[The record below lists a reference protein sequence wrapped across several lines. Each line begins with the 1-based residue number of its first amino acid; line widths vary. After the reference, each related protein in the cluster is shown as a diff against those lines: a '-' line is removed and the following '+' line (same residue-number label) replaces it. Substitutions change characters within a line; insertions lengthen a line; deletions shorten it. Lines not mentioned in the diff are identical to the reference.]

1 MNYLSLIMDFFF
13 PQNITCLICQKPIDP
28 NNTYSLCKDCFEEM
42 TFIKEECPKCG
53 KPVINRINFEKDDD
67 EEDKFTDEDIKE
79 IEDNCIILTGNSESK
94 NAVNL
99 NIYDD
104 EEYILEKFEEY
115 KEGYGVNKNKDL
127 SSSKV
132 EYSRCKF
139 CENKNF
145 YFDRAISCIEYCDK
159 SKVLVLSLKYYG
171 NTYMSRY
178 IAQVMRDKLEF
189 EQFYFDRAISCIEYC
204 DKSKVLV
211 LSLKYY
217 GNTYMSR
224 YIAQVM
230 RDKLEFEQISADY
243 VIPVPLHKKRMRTRG
258 FNQAEKIASYLSD
271 YTKIPI
277 IDCIK
282 RNRNTKRLYA
292 LNKFQREKEL
302 KNAFEVKDGS
312 EKIKC
317 KRVLLIDDIFTT
329 GTTVNEISKKLK
341 TVNEISKKLKIYGV
355 DEIIVLTF
363 LTRNID

>member
-1 MNYLSLIMDFFF
+1 MDFFF

-94 NAVNL
+94 NAVHL
-99 NIYDD
+99 NIDDD

-115 KEGYGVNKNKDL
+115 KDGYGVNKNKDKDL

-189 EQFYFDRAISCIEYC
+189 EQLF
-204 DKSKVLV
+204 
-211 LSLKYY
+211 
-217 GNTYMSR
+217 
-224 YIAQVM
+224 
-230 RDKLEFEQISADY
+230 ADY
-243 VIPVPLHKKRMRTRG
+243 IIPVPLHKKRMRTRG

-271 YTKIPI
+271 YTEIPI

-341 TVNEISKKLKIYGV
+341 IYGV

>member
-1 MNYLSLIMDFFF
+1 MDFFF

-42 TFIKEECPKCG
+42 TFIKEECHKCG
-53 KPVINRINFEKDDD
+53 KPVINRINFDKSYD
-67 EEDKFTDEDIKE
+67 EEDNLADEEIKE
-79 IEDNCIILTGNSESK
+79 IEDNCIILTGNNESK
-94 NAVNL
+94 DAVNL
-99 NIYDD
+99 KIDDD
-104 EEYILEKFEEY
+104 EEYILEKFEGY
-115 KEGYGVNKNKDL
+115 REGYG
-127 SSSKV
+127 KV
-132 EYSRCKF
+132 EEKKIEYTRCKF

-189 EQFYFDRAISCIEYC
+189 EQ
-204 DKSKVLV
+204 L
-211 LSLKYY
+211 
-217 GNTYMSR
+217 
-224 YIAQVM
+224 
-230 RDKLEFEQISADY
+230 SADY
-243 VIPVPLHKKRMRTRG
+243 IIPVPLHKKRMRIRG
-258 FNQAEKIASYLSD
+258 FNQAEKIASYLSEC
-271 YTKIPI
+271 TNIPI
-277 IDCIK
+277 IDCVK

-302 KNAFEVKDGS
+302 KNAFEVKEDS
-312 EKIKC
+312 EEIIG
-317 KRVLLIDDIFTT
+317 KRIILVDDIFTT
-329 GTTVNEISKKLK
+329 GT

>member
-42 TFIKEECPKCG
+42 TFIKEECHKCG
-53 KPVINRINFEKDDD
+53 KPVINRINFDKSDD
-67 EEDKFTDEDIKE
+67 EEDNLADEDIKE
-79 IEDNCIILTGNSESK
+79 IEDNCIILTGNNESK
-94 NAVNL
+94 DAVNL
-99 NIYDD
+99 KIDDD

-115 KEGYGVNKNKDL
+115 REGYG
-127 SSSKV
+127 KV
-132 EYSRCKF
+132 EEKKIEYTRCKF

-189 EQFYFDRAISCIEYC
+189 EQ
-204 DKSKVLV
+204 L
-211 LSLKYY
+211 
-217 GNTYMSR
+217 
-224 YIAQVM
+224 
-230 RDKLEFEQISADY
+230 SADY
-243 VIPVPLHKKRMRTRG
+243 IIPVPLHKKRMRIRG
-258 FNQAEKIASYLSD
+258 FNQAEKIASYLSE
-271 YTKIPI
+271 YTNIPI
-277 IDCIK
+277 IDCVK

-302 KNAFEVKDGS
+302 KNAFEVKVDS
-312 EKIKC
+312 EEIIG
-317 KRVLLIDDIFTT
+317 KRIILVDDIFTT
-329 GTTVNEISKKLK
+329 GT

>member
-1 MNYLSLIMDFFF
+1 MDFFF

-42 TFIKEECPKCG
+42 TFIKEECHKCG
-53 KPVINRINFEKDDD
+53 KPVINRINFDKSDD
-67 EEDKFTDEDIKE
+67 EEDNLADEEIKE
-79 IEDNCIILTGNSESK
+79 IEDNCIILTGNNESK
-94 NAVNL
+94 DAVNL
-99 NIYDD
+99 KIDDD

-115 KEGYGVNKNKDL
+115 REGYG
-127 SSSKV
+127 KV
-132 EYSRCKF
+132 EEKKIEYTRCKF

-189 EQFYFDRAISCIEYC
+189 EQ
-204 DKSKVLV
+204 L
-211 LSLKYY
+211 
-217 GNTYMSR
+217 
-224 YIAQVM
+224 
-230 RDKLEFEQISADY
+230 SADY
-243 VIPVPLHKKRMRTRG
+243 IIPVPLHKKRMRIRG
-258 FNQAEKIASYLSD
+258 FNQAEKIASYLSE
-271 YTKIPI
+271 YTNIPI
-277 IDCIK
+277 IDCVK

-292 LNKFQREKEL
+292 LNKFQREREL
-302 KNAFEVKDGS
+302 KNAFEVKVDS
-312 EKIKC
+312 EEIIG
-317 KRVLLIDDIFTT
+317 KRIILVDDIFTT
-329 GTTVNEISKKLK
+329 GT

>member
-42 TFIKEECPKCG
+42 TFIKEECHKCG
-53 KPVINRINFEKDDD
+53 KPVINRINFDKSDD
-67 EEDKFTDEDIKE
+67 EEDNLADEEIKE
-79 IEDNCIILTGNSESK
+79 IEDNCIILTGNNESK
-94 NAVNL
+94 DAVNL
-99 NIYDD
+99 KIDDD
-104 EEYILEKFEEY
+104 EEYILEKFEGY
-115 KEGYGVNKNKDL
+115 REGYG
-127 SSSKV
+127 KV
-132 EYSRCKF
+132 EEKKIEYSRCKF

-189 EQFYFDRAISCIEYC
+189 EQ
-204 DKSKVLV
+204 L
-211 LSLKYY
+211 
-217 GNTYMSR
+217 
-224 YIAQVM
+224 
-230 RDKLEFEQISADY
+230 SADY
-243 VIPVPLHKKRMRTRG
+243 IIPVPLHKKRMRIRG
-258 FNQAEKIASYLSD
+258 FNQAEKIASYLSE
-271 YTKIPI
+271 YTNIPI
-277 IDCIK
+277 IDCVK

-302 KNAFEVKDGS
+302 KNAFEVKVDS
-312 EKIKC
+312 EEIIG
-317 KRVLLIDDIFTT
+317 KRIILVDDIFTT
-329 GTTVNEISKKLK
+329 GT

>member
-42 TFIKEECPKCG
+42 IFIKEECPKCG
-53 KPVINRINFEKDDD
+53 KPVINRINFEKCDD

-178 IAQVMRDKLEF
+178 IAQVMKDKLEF
-189 EQFYFDRAISCIEYC
+189 EQ
-204 DKSKVLV
+204 L
-211 LSLKYY
+211 
-217 GNTYMSR
+217 
-224 YIAQVM
+224 
-230 RDKLEFEQISADY
+230 SADY

-341 TVNEISKKLKIYGV
+341 IYGV

>member
-1 MNYLSLIMDFFF
+1 MDFFF

-42 TFIKEECPKCG
+42 TFIKEECQKCG
-53 KPVINRINFEKDDD
+53 KPVINRINFDKSDD
-67 EEDKFTDEDIKE
+67 EEDNLADEEIKE
-79 IEDNCIILTGNSESK
+79 IEDNCIILTGNNESK
-94 NAVNL
+94 DAVNL
-99 NIYDD
+99 KIDDD

-115 KEGYGVNKNKDL
+115 REGYG
-127 SSSKV
+127 KV
-132 EYSRCKF
+132 EEKKIEYTRCKF

-189 EQFYFDRAISCIEYC
+189 EQ
-204 DKSKVLV
+204 L
-211 LSLKYY
+211 
-217 GNTYMSR
+217 
-224 YIAQVM
+224 
-230 RDKLEFEQISADY
+230 SADY
-243 VIPVPLHKKRMRTRG
+243 IIPVPLHKKRMRIRG
-258 FNQAEKIASYLSD
+258 FNQAEKIASYLSEC
-271 YTKIPI
+271 TNIPI
-277 IDCIK
+277 IDCVK
-282 RNRNTKRLYA
+282 RNRNTKRLYV

-302 KNAFEVKDGS
+302 KNAFEVKEDS
-312 EKIKC
+312 EEIIG
-317 KRVLLIDDIFTT
+317 KRIILVDDIFTT
-329 GTTVNEISKKLK
+329 GT

>member
-42 TFIKEECPKCG
+42 TFIKEECHKCG
-53 KPVINRINFEKDDD
+53 KPVINRINFDKSDD
-67 EEDKFTDEDIKE
+67 EEDNLADEEIKE
-79 IEDNCIILTGNSESK
+79 IEDNCIILTGNNESK
-94 NAVNL
+94 DAVNL
-99 NIYDD
+99 KIDDD
-104 EEYILEKFEEY
+104 EEYVLEKFEEY
-115 KEGYGVNKNKDL
+115 REGYG
-127 SSSKV
+127 KV
-132 EYSRCKF
+132 EEKKIEYTRCKF

-189 EQFYFDRAISCIEYC
+189 EQ
-204 DKSKVLV
+204 L
-211 LSLKYY
+211 
-217 GNTYMSR
+217 
-224 YIAQVM
+224 
-230 RDKLEFEQISADY
+230 SADY
-243 VIPVPLHKKRMRTRG
+243 IIPVPLHKKRMRIRG
-258 FNQAEKIASYLSD
+258 FNQAEKIASYLSEC
-271 YTKIPI
+271 TNIPI
-277 IDCIK
+277 IDCVK

-302 KNAFEVKDGS
+302 KNAFEVKVDS
-312 EKIKC
+312 EEIIG
-317 KRVLLIDDIFTT
+317 KRIILVDDIFTT
-329 GTTVNEISKKLK
+329 GT

>member
-1 MNYLSLIMDFFF
+1 MDFFF

-42 TFIKEECPKCG
+42 TFIKEECHKCG
-53 KPVINRINFEKDDD
+53 KPVINRINFDKSDD
-67 EEDKFTDEDIKE
+67 EEDNLADEEIKE
-79 IEDNCIILTGNSESK
+79 IEDNCIILTGNNESK
-94 NAVNL
+94 DAVNL
-99 NIYDD
+99 KIDDD

-115 KEGYGVNKNKDL
+115 REGYG
-127 SSSKV
+127 KV
-132 EYSRCKF
+132 EEKKIEYSRCKF

-145 YFDRAISCIEYCDK
+145 YFGRAISCIEYCDK

-189 EQFYFDRAISCIEYC
+189 EQ
-204 DKSKVLV
+204 L
-211 LSLKYY
+211 
-217 GNTYMSR
+217 
-224 YIAQVM
+224 
-230 RDKLEFEQISADY
+230 SADY
-243 VIPVPLHKKRMRTRG
+243 IIPVPLHKKRMRIRG
-258 FNQAEKIASYLSD
+258 FNQAEKIASYLSE
-271 YTKIPI
+271 YTNIPI
-277 IDCIK
+277 IDCVK

-302 KNAFEVKDGS
+302 KNAFEVKEDS
-312 EKIKC
+312 EEIIG
-317 KRVLLIDDIFTT
+317 KRIILVDDIFTT
-329 GTTVNEISKKLK
+329 GT

>member
-189 EQFYFDRAISCIEYC
+189 EQ
-204 DKSKVLV
+204 
-211 LSLKYY
+211 
-217 GNTYMSR
+217 
-224 YIAQVM
+224 
-230 RDKLEFEQISADY
+230 ISADY
-243 VIPVPLHKKRMRTRG
+243 IIPVPLHKKRMRTRG

-271 YTKIPI
+271 YTEIPI

-341 TVNEISKKLKIYGV
+341 IYGV

>member
-189 EQFYFDRAISCIEYC
+189 EQ
-204 DKSKVLV
+204 
-211 LSLKYY
+211 
-217 GNTYMSR
+217 
-224 YIAQVM
+224 
-230 RDKLEFEQISADY
+230 ISANY
-243 VIPVPLHKKRMRTRG
+243 IIPVPLHKKRMRTRG

-312 EKIKC
+312 EEIIGKKIIL
-317 KRVLLIDDIFTT
+317 VDDIFTT
-329 GTTVNEISKKLK
+329 GT

>member
-189 EQFYFDRAISCIEYC
+189 EQ
-204 DKSKVLV
+204 L
-211 LSLKYY
+211 
-217 GNTYMSR
+217 
-224 YIAQVM
+224 
-230 RDKLEFEQISADY
+230 SADY

-302 KNAFEVKDGS
+302 KNAFEVKEDS
-312 EKIKC
+312 EEIIGKKIIL
-317 KRVLLIDDIFTT
+317 VDDIFTT
-329 GTTVNEISKKLK
+329 GT

>member
-42 TFIKEECPKCG
+42 IFIKEECHKCG
-53 KPVINRINFEKDDD
+53 KPVINRINFDKSDD
-67 EEDKFTDEDIKE
+67 EEDNLADEEIKE
-79 IEDNCIILTGNSESK
+79 IEDNCIILTGNNESK
-94 NAVNL
+94 DAVNL
-99 NIYDD
+99 KIDDD
-104 EEYILEKFEEY
+104 EEYILEKFEGY
-115 KEGYGVNKNKDL
+115 REGYG
-127 SSSKV
+127 KV
-132 EYSRCKF
+132 EEKKIEYTRCKF

-189 EQFYFDRAISCIEYC
+189 EQ
-204 DKSKVLV
+204 L
-211 LSLKYY
+211 
-217 GNTYMSR
+217 
-224 YIAQVM
+224 
-230 RDKLEFEQISADY
+230 SADY
-243 VIPVPLHKKRMRTRG
+243 IIPVPLHKKRMRIRG
-258 FNQAEKIASYLSD
+258 FNQAEKIASYLSEC
-271 YTKIPI
+271 TNIPI

-302 KNAFEVKDGS
+302 KNAFEVKGGS
-312 EKIKC
+312 EKIIG
-317 KRVLLIDDIFTT
+317 KRIILVDDIFTT
-329 GTTVNEISKKLK
+329 GT

>member
-42 TFIKEECPKCG
+42 TFIKEECHKCG
-53 KPVINRINFEKDDD
+53 KPVINRINFDKSDD
-67 EEDKFTDEDIKE
+67 EEDNLADEEIKE
-79 IEDNCIILTGNSESK
+79 IEDNCIILTGNNESK
-94 NAVNL
+94 DVVNL
-99 NIYDD
+99 KIDDD

-115 KEGYGVNKNKDL
+115 REGYG
-127 SSSKV
+127 KV
-132 EYSRCKF
+132 EEKKIEYTRCKF

-145 YFDRAISCIEYCDK
+145 YFDMAISCIEYCDK

-189 EQFYFDRAISCIEYC
+189 EQ
-204 DKSKVLV
+204 L
-211 LSLKYY
+211 
-217 GNTYMSR
+217 
-224 YIAQVM
+224 
-230 RDKLEFEQISADY
+230 SADY
-243 VIPVPLHKKRMRTRG
+243 IIPVPLHKKRMRIRG
-258 FNQAEKIASYLSD
+258 FNQAEKIASYLSE
-271 YTKIPI
+271 YTNIPI
-277 IDCIK
+277 IDCVK

-302 KNAFEVKDGS
+302 KNAFEVKVDS
-312 EKIKC
+312 EEIIG
-317 KRVLLIDDIFTT
+317 KRIILVDDIFTT
-329 GTTVNEISKKLK
+329 GT

>member
-1 MNYLSLIMDFFF
+1 MDFFF

-189 EQFYFDRAISCIEYC
+189 EQ
-204 DKSKVLV
+204 
-211 LSLKYY
+211 
-217 GNTYMSR
+217 
-224 YIAQVM
+224 
-230 RDKLEFEQISADY
+230 ISADY
-243 VIPVPLHKKRMRTRG
+243 IIPVPLHKKRMRTRG

-271 YTKIPI
+271 YTEIPI

-302 KNAFEVKDGS
+302 KNVFEVKEDS
-312 EKIKC
+312 EEIIGKKIIL
-317 KRVLLIDDIFTT
+317 VDDIFTT
-329 GTTVNEISKKLK
+329 GTTA
-341 TVNEISKKLKIYGV
+341 NEISKKLKIYGV

>member
-42 TFIKEECPKCG
+42 TFIKEECHKCG
-53 KPVINRINFEKDDD
+53 KPVINRINFNKSDD
-67 EEDKFTDEDIKE
+67 EEDNLADEEIKE
-79 IEDNCIILTGNSESK
+79 IEDNCIILTGNNESK
-94 NAVNL
+94 DAVNL
-99 NIYDD
+99 KIDDD

-115 KEGYGVNKNKDL
+115 REGYG
-127 SSSKV
+127 KV
-132 EYSRCKF
+132 EKKIEYTRCKF

-189 EQFYFDRAISCIEYC
+189 EQ
-204 DKSKVLV
+204 L
-211 LSLKYY
+211 
-217 GNTYMSR
+217 
-224 YIAQVM
+224 
-230 RDKLEFEQISADY
+230 SADY
-243 VIPVPLHKKRMRTRG
+243 IIPVPLHKKRMRIRG
-258 FNQAEKIASYLSD
+258 FNQAEKIVSYLSEC
-271 YTKIPI
+271 TNIPI

-302 KNAFEVKDGS
+302 KNAFEVKEDS
-312 EKIKC
+312 EEIIG
-317 KRVLLIDDIFTT
+317 KRIILVDDIFTT
-329 GTTVNEISKKLK
+329 GT

>member
-1 MNYLSLIMDFFF
+1 MDFFF

-42 TFIKEECPKCG
+42 TFIKEECHKCG
-53 KPVINRINFEKDDD
+53 KPVINRINFDKSDD
-67 EEDKFTDEDIKE
+67 EEDNLADEEIKE
-79 IEDNCIILTGNSESK
+79 IEDNCIILTGNNESK
-94 NAVNL
+94 DVVNL
-99 NIYDD
+99 KIDDD

-115 KEGYGVNKNKDL
+115 REGYG
-127 SSSKV
+127 KV
-132 EYSRCKF
+132 EEKKIEYTRCKF

-189 EQFYFDRAISCIEYC
+189 EQ
-204 DKSKVLV
+204 L
-211 LSLKYY
+211 
-217 GNTYMSR
+217 
-224 YIAQVM
+224 
-230 RDKLEFEQISADY
+230 SADY
-243 VIPVPLHKKRMRTRG
+243 IIPVPLHKKRMRIRG
-258 FNQAEKIASYLSD
+258 FNQAEKIASYLSEC
-271 YTKIPI
+271 TNIPI

-302 KNAFEVKDGS
+302 KNAFEVKEDS
-312 EKIKC
+312 EEIIG
-317 KRVLLIDDIFTT
+317 KRIILVDDIFTT
-329 GTTVNEISKKLK
+329 GT

>member
-1 MNYLSLIMDFFF
+1 MDFFF

-42 TFIKEECPKCG
+42 TFIKEECHKCG
-53 KPVINRINFEKDDD
+53 KPVINRINFDKSDD
-67 EEDKFTDEDIKE
+67 EEDNLADEEIKE
-79 IEDNCIILTGNSESK
+79 IEDNCIILTGNNESK
-94 NAVNL
+94 DAVNL
-99 NIYDD
+99 KIDDD
-104 EEYILEKFEEY
+104 EEYILEKFEGY
-115 KEGYGVNKNKDL
+115 REGYG
-127 SSSKV
+127 KV
-132 EYSRCKF
+132 EEKKIEYTRCKF

-189 EQFYFDRAISCIEYC
+189 EQ
-204 DKSKVLV
+204 L
-211 LSLKYY
+211 
-217 GNTYMSR
+217 
-224 YIAQVM
+224 
-230 RDKLEFEQISADY
+230 SADY
-243 VIPVPLHKKRMRTRG
+243 IIPVPLHKKRMRIRG
-258 FNQAEKIASYLSD
+258 FNQAEKIASYLSEC
-271 YTKIPI
+271 TNIPI

-302 KNAFEVKDGS
+302 KNAFEVKVDS
-312 EKIKC
+312 EEIIG
-317 KRVLLIDDIFTT
+317 KRIILVDDIFTT
-329 GTTVNEISKKLK
+329 GT

>member
-42 TFIKEECPKCG
+42 TFIKEECHKCG
-53 KPVINRINFEKDDD
+53 KPVINRINFDKSDD
-67 EEDKFTDEDIKE
+67 EEDNLADEEIKE
-79 IEDNCIILTGNSESK
+79 IEDNCIILTGNNESK
-94 NAVNL
+94 DAVNL
-99 NIYDD
+99 KIDDD

-115 KEGYGVNKNKDL
+115 REGYG
-127 SSSKV
+127 KV
-132 EYSRCKF
+132 EEKKIEYTRCKF

-189 EQFYFDRAISCIEYC
+189 EQ
-204 DKSKVLV
+204 L
-211 LSLKYY
+211 
-217 GNTYMSR
+217 
-224 YIAQVM
+224 
-230 RDKLEFEQISADY
+230 SADY
-243 VIPVPLHKKRMRTRG
+243 IIPVPLHKKRMRIRG
-258 FNQAEKIASYLSD
+258 FNQAEKIASYLSE
-271 YTKIPI
+271 YTNIPI

-302 KNAFEVKDGS
+302 KNAFEVKEDS
-312 EKIKC
+312 EEIIG
-317 KRVLLIDDIFTT
+317 KRIILVDDIFTT
-329 GTTVNEISKKLK
+329 GT

>member
-115 KEGYGVNKNKDL
+115 NEGYGVNKNKDL

-189 EQFYFDRAISCIEYC
+189 EQ
-204 DKSKVLV
+204 L
-211 LSLKYY
+211 
-217 GNTYMSR
+217 
-224 YIAQVM
+224 
-230 RDKLEFEQISADY
+230 SADY
-243 VIPVPLHKKRMRTRG
+243 IIPVPLHKKRMRTRG

-271 YTKIPI
+271 YTEIPI

-312 EKIKC
+312 EEIIGKKIIL
-317 KRVLLIDDIFTT
+317 VDDIFTT
-329 GTTVNEISKKLK
+329 GT

>member
-1 MNYLSLIMDFFF
+1 MDFFF

-53 KPVINRINFEKDDD
+53 KPVINRMNFEKDDD

-189 EQFYFDRAISCIEYC
+189 EQ
-204 DKSKVLV
+204 
-211 LSLKYY
+211 
-217 GNTYMSR
+217 
-224 YIAQVM
+224 
-230 RDKLEFEQISADY
+230 ISADY

-302 KNAFEVKDGS
+302 KNAFEVKDGN
-312 EKIKC
+312 EEIIGKKIIL
-317 KRVLLIDDIFTT
+317 VDDIFTT
-329 GTTVNEISKKLK
+329 GT

>member
-1 MNYLSLIMDFFF
+1 MDFFF

-53 KPVINRINFEKDDD
+53 KPVINRMNFEKDDD

-94 NAVNL
+94 NAVHL
-99 NIYDD
+99 NIDDD

-115 KEGYGVNKNKDL
+115 KDVYGVNKNKDL

-189 EQFYFDRAISCIEYC
+189 EQ
-204 DKSKVLV
+204 
-211 LSLKYY
+211 
-217 GNTYMSR
+217 
-224 YIAQVM
+224 
-230 RDKLEFEQISADY
+230 ISANY
-243 VIPVPLHKKRMRTRG
+243 IIPVPLHKKRMRTRG
-258 FNQAEKIASYLSD
+258 FNQAKKIASYLSD
-271 YTKIPI
+271 YTEIPI

-312 EKIKC
+312 EEIIGKKIIL
-317 KRVLLIDDIFTT
+317 VDDIFTT
-329 GTTVNEISKKLK
+329 GT

>member
-1 MNYLSLIMDFFF
+1 MDFFF

-189 EQFYFDRAISCIEYC
+189 EQF
-204 DKSKVLV
+204 
-211 LSLKYY
+211 
-217 GNTYMSR
+217 
-224 YIAQVM
+224 
-230 RDKLEFEQISADY
+230 SADY
-243 VIPVPLHKKRMRTRG
+243 IIPVPLHKKRMRTRG

-271 YTKIPI
+271 YTEIPI

-312 EKIKC
+312 EEIIGKKIIL
-317 KRVLLIDDIFTT
+317 VDDIFTT
-329 GTTVNEISKKLK
+329 GT

>member
-1 MNYLSLIMDFFF
+1 MDFFF

-42 TFIKEECPKCG
+42 TFIKEECHKCG
-53 KPVINRINFEKDDD
+53 KPVINRINFDKSDD
-67 EEDKFTDEDIKE
+67 EEDNLADEDIKE
-79 IEDNCIILTGNSESK
+79 IEDNCIILTGNNESK
-94 NAVNL
+94 DAVNL
-99 NIYDD
+99 KIGDD

-115 KEGYGVNKNKDL
+115 REGYG
-127 SSSKV
+127 KV
-132 EYSRCKF
+132 EEKKIEYTRCKF

-189 EQFYFDRAISCIEYC
+189 EQ
-204 DKSKVLV
+204 L
-211 LSLKYY
+211 
-217 GNTYMSR
+217 
-224 YIAQVM
+224 
-230 RDKLEFEQISADY
+230 SADY
-243 VIPVPLHKKRMRTRG
+243 IIPVPLHKKRMRIRG
-258 FNQAEKIASYLSD
+258 FNQAEKIASYLSE
-271 YTKIPI
+271 YTNIPI
-277 IDCIK
+277 IDCVK

-302 KNAFEVKDGS
+302 KNAFEVKEDS
-312 EKIKC
+312 EEIIG
-317 KRVLLIDDIFTT
+317 KRIILVDDIFTT
-329 GTTVNEISKKLK
+329 GT

>member
-1 MNYLSLIMDFFF
+1 MDFFF

-94 NAVNL
+94 NAVHL
-99 NIYDD
+99 NIDDD

-115 KEGYGVNKNKDL
+115 KDGYGVNKNKDL

-189 EQFYFDRAISCIEYC
+189 EQ
-204 DKSKVLV
+204 L
-211 LSLKYY
+211 
-217 GNTYMSR
+217 
-224 YIAQVM
+224 
-230 RDKLEFEQISADY
+230 SADY
-243 VIPVPLHKKRMRTRG
+243 IIPVPLHKKRMRTRG

-341 TVNEISKKLKIYGV
+341 IYGV

>member
-1 MNYLSLIMDFFF
+1 MDFFF

-42 TFIKEECPKCG
+42 TFIKEECHKCG
-53 KPVINRINFEKDDD
+53 KPVINRINFDKSDD
-67 EEDKFTDEDIKE
+67 EEDNLADEEIKE
-79 IEDNCIILTGNSESK
+79 IEDNCIILTGNNDSK
-94 NAVNL
+94 DAVNL
-99 NIYDD
+99 KIDDD

-115 KEGYGVNKNKDL
+115 REGYG
-127 SSSKV
+127 KV
-132 EYSRCKF
+132 EEKKIEYSRCKF

-189 EQFYFDRAISCIEYC
+189 EQ
-204 DKSKVLV
+204 L
-211 LSLKYY
+211 
-217 GNTYMSR
+217 
-224 YIAQVM
+224 
-230 RDKLEFEQISADY
+230 SADY
-243 VIPVPLHKKRMRTRG
+243 IIPVPLHKKRMRIRG
-258 FNQAEKIASYLSD
+258 FNQAEKIASYLSE
-271 YTKIPI
+271 YTNIPI
-277 IDCIK
+277 IDCVK

-302 KNAFEVKDGS
+302 KNAFEVKEDS
-312 EKIKC
+312 EEIIG
-317 KRVLLIDDIFTT
+317 KRIILVDDIFTT
-329 GTTVNEISKKLK
+329 GT

>member
-1 MNYLSLIMDFFF
+1 MDFFF

-79 IEDNCIILTGNSESK
+79 IEDNCIILTRNSESK

-99 NIYDD
+99 NIDDD

-189 EQFYFDRAISCIEYC
+189 EQLSAEY
-204 DKSKVLV
+204 
-211 LSLKYY
+211 
-217 GNTYMSR
+217 
-224 YIAQVM
+224 I
-230 RDKLEFEQISADY
+230 
-243 VIPVPLHKKRMRTRG
+243 IPVPLHKKRMRTRG

-271 YTKIPI
+271 YTEIPI

-312 EKIKC
+312 EEIIGKKIIL
-317 KRVLLIDDIFTT
+317 VDDIFTT
-329 GTTVNEISKKLK
+329 GT

>member
-1 MNYLSLIMDFFF
+1 MDFFF

-42 TFIKEECPKCG
+42 TFIKEECHKCG
-53 KPVINRINFEKDDD
+53 KPVINRINFNKSDD
-67 EEDKFTDEDIKE
+67 EEDNLADEEIKE
-79 IEDNCIILTGNSESK
+79 IEDNCIILTGNNESK
-94 NAVNL
+94 DAVNL
-99 NIYDD
+99 KIDDD

-115 KEGYGVNKNKDL
+115 REGYG
-127 SSSKV
+127 KV
-132 EYSRCKF
+132 EEKKIEYSRCKF

-189 EQFYFDRAISCIEYC
+189 EQ
-204 DKSKVLV
+204 L
-211 LSLKYY
+211 
-217 GNTYMSR
+217 
-224 YIAQVM
+224 
-230 RDKLEFEQISADY
+230 SADY
-243 VIPVPLHKKRMRTRG
+243 IIPVPLHKKRMRIRG
-258 FNQAEKIASYLSD
+258 FNQAEKIASYLSE
-271 YTKIPI
+271 YTNIPI
-277 IDCIK
+277 IDCVK

-302 KNAFEVKDGS
+302 KNAFEVKEDS
-312 EKIKC
+312 EEIIG
-317 KRVLLIDDIFTT
+317 KRIILVDDIFTT
-329 GTTVNEISKKLK
+329 GT

>member
-1 MNYLSLIMDFFF
+1 MDFFF

-42 TFIKEECPKCG
+42 TFIKEECHKCG
-53 KPVINRINFEKDDD
+53 KPVINRINFDKSDD
-67 EEDKFTDEDIKE
+67 EEDNLADEEIKE
-79 IEDNCIILTGNSESK
+79 IEDNCIILTGNNESK
-94 NAVNL
+94 DAVNL
-99 NIYDD
+99 KIDDD

-115 KEGYGVNKNKDL
+115 REGYG
-127 SSSKV
+127 KV
-132 EYSRCKF
+132 EEKKIEYTRCKF

-189 EQFYFDRAISCIEYC
+189 EQ
-204 DKSKVLV
+204 L
-211 LSLKYY
+211 
-217 GNTYMSR
+217 
-224 YIAQVM
+224 
-230 RDKLEFEQISADY
+230 SADY
-243 VIPVPLHKKRMRTRG
+243 IIPVPLYKKRMRIRG
-258 FNQAEKIASYLSD
+258 FNQAEKIASYLSKC
-271 YTKIPI
+271 TNIPI
-277 IDCIK
+277 IDCVK

-302 KNAFEVKDGS
+302 KNAFEVKVDS
-312 EKIKC
+312 EEIIG
-317 KRVLLIDDIFTT
+317 KRIILVDDIFTT
-329 GTTVNEISKKLK
+329 GT

>member
-42 TFIKEECPKCG
+42 TFIKEECHKCG
-53 KPVINRINFEKDDD
+53 KPVINRINFDKSDD
-67 EEDKFTDEDIKE
+67 EEDNLADEDIKE
-79 IEDNCIILTGNSESK
+79 IEDNCIILTGNNESK
-94 NAVNL
+94 DAVNL
-99 NIYDD
+99 KIDDD

-115 KEGYGVNKNKDL
+115 REGYG
-127 SSSKV
+127 KV
-132 EYSRCKF
+132 EEKKIEYSRCKF

-189 EQFYFDRAISCIEYC
+189 EQ
-204 DKSKVLV
+204 L
-211 LSLKYY
+211 
-217 GNTYMSR
+217 
-224 YIAQVM
+224 
-230 RDKLEFEQISADY
+230 SADY
-243 VIPVPLHKKRMRTRG
+243 IIPVPLHKKRMRIRG
-258 FNQAEKIASYLSD
+258 FNQAEKIASYLSE
-271 YTKIPI
+271 YTNIPI
-277 IDCIK
+277 IDCVK

-302 KNAFEVKDGS
+302 KNAFEVKEDS
-312 EKIKC
+312 EEIIG
-317 KRVLLIDDIFTT
+317 KRIILVDDIFTT
-329 GTTVNEISKKLK
+329 GT

>member
-42 TFIKEECPKCG
+42 TFIKEECHKCG
-53 KPVINRINFEKDDD
+53 KPVINRINFDKSDD
-67 EEDKFTDEDIKE
+67 EEDNLADEDIKE
-79 IEDNCIILTGNSESK
+79 IEDNCIILTGNNESK
-94 NAVNL
+94 DAVNL
-99 NIYDD
+99 KIDDD

-115 KEGYGVNKNKDL
+115 REGYG
-127 SSSKV
+127 KV
-132 EYSRCKF
+132 EEKKIEYTRCKF

-189 EQFYFDRAISCIEYC
+189 EQ
-204 DKSKVLV
+204 L
-211 LSLKYY
+211 
-217 GNTYMSR
+217 
-224 YIAQVM
+224 
-230 RDKLEFEQISADY
+230 SADY
-243 VIPVPLHKKRMRTRG
+243 IIPAPLHKKRMRIRG
-258 FNQAEKIASYLSD
+258 FNQAEKIASYLSE
-271 YTKIPI
+271 YTNIPI
-277 IDCIK
+277 IDCVK

-312 EKIKC
+312 EEIIGKKIIL
-317 KRVLLIDDIFTT
+317 VDDIFTT
-329 GTTVNEISKKLK
+329 GT

>member
-53 KPVINRINFEKDDD
+53 KPVINRMNFEKDDD

-94 NAVNL
+94 DAVHL
-99 NIYDD
+99 NIDDD

-115 KEGYGVNKNKDL
+115 KDGYGVNKNKDL

-189 EQFYFDRAISCIEYC
+189 EQ
-204 DKSKVLV
+204 
-211 LSLKYY
+211 
-217 GNTYMSR
+217 
-224 YIAQVM
+224 
-230 RDKLEFEQISADY
+230 ISADY
-243 VIPVPLHKKRMRTRG
+243 IIPVPLHKKRMRTRG

-271 YTKIPI
+271 YTEIPI

-341 TVNEISKKLKIYGV
+341 IYGV

>member
-1 MNYLSLIMDFFF
+1 MDFFF

-42 TFIKEECPKCG
+42 TFIKEECHKCG
-53 KPVINRINFEKDDD
+53 KPVINRINFDKSDD
-67 EEDKFTDEDIKE
+67 EEDNLADEEIKE
-79 IEDNCIILTGNSESK
+79 IEDNCIILTGNNESK
-94 NAVNL
+94 DAVNL
-99 NIYDD
+99 KIDDD
-104 EEYILEKFEEY
+104 EEYILEKFEGY
-115 KEGYGVNKNKDL
+115 REGYG
-127 SSSKV
+127 KV
-132 EYSRCKF
+132 EEKKIEYTRCKF

-189 EQFYFDRAISCIEYC
+189 EQ
-204 DKSKVLV
+204 L
-211 LSLKYY
+211 
-217 GNTYMSR
+217 
-224 YIAQVM
+224 
-230 RDKLEFEQISADY
+230 SADY
-243 VIPVPLHKKRMRTRG
+243 IIPVPLHKKRMRIRG
-258 FNQAEKIASYLSD
+258 FNQAEKIASYLSEC
-271 YTKIPI
+271 TNIPI
-277 IDCIK
+277 IDCVK

-302 KNAFEVKDGS
+302 KNAFEVKVDS
-312 EKIKC
+312 EEIIG
-317 KRVLLIDDIFTT
+317 KRIILVDDIFTT
-329 GTTVNEISKKLK
+329 GT

>member
-1 MNYLSLIMDFFF
+1 MDFFF

-42 TFIKEECPKCG
+42 TFIKEECHKCG
-53 KPVINRINFEKDDD
+53 KPVINRINFDKSDD
-67 EEDKFTDEDIKE
+67 EEDNLADEDIKE
-79 IEDNCIILTGNSESK
+79 IEDNCIILTGNNESK
-94 NAVNL
+94 DAVNL
-99 NIYDD
+99 KIDDD

-115 KEGYGVNKNKDL
+115 REGYG
-127 SSSKV
+127 KV
-132 EYSRCKF
+132 EEKKIEYTRCKF

-178 IAQVMRDKLEF
+178 IAQVMRDKLDF
-189 EQFYFDRAISCIEYC
+189 EQ
-204 DKSKVLV
+204 L
-211 LSLKYY
+211 
-217 GNTYMSR
+217 
-224 YIAQVM
+224 
-230 RDKLEFEQISADY
+230 SADY
-243 VIPVPLHKKRMRTRG
+243 IIPVPLHKKRMRIRG
-258 FNQAEKIASYLSD
+258 FNQAEKIASYLSEC
-271 YTKIPI
+271 TNIPI
-277 IDCIK
+277 IDCVK

-302 KNAFEVKDGS
+302 KNAFEVKEDS
-312 EKIKC
+312 EEIIG
-317 KRVLLIDDIFTT
+317 KRIILVDDIFTT
-329 GTTVNEISKKLK
+329 GT

>member
-42 TFIKEECPKCG
+42 TFIKEECHKCG
-53 KPVINRINFEKDDD
+53 KPVINRINFDKSDD
-67 EEDKFTDEDIKE
+67 EEDNLADEEIKE
-79 IEDNCIILTGNSESK
+79 IEDNCIILTGNNESK
-94 NAVNL
+94 DAVNL
-99 NIYDD
+99 KIDDD

-115 KEGYGVNKNKDL
+115 REGYG
-127 SSSKV
+127 KV
-132 EYSRCKF
+132 EEKKIEYTRCKF

-189 EQFYFDRAISCIEYC
+189 EQ
-204 DKSKVLV
+204 L
-211 LSLKYY
+211 
-217 GNTYMSR
+217 
-224 YIAQVM
+224 
-230 RDKLEFEQISADY
+230 SADY
-243 VIPVPLHKKRMRTRG
+243 IIPVPLHKKRMRIRG
-258 FNQAEKIASYLSD
+258 FNQAEKIASYLSER
-271 YTKIPI
+271 TNIPI
-277 IDCIK
+277 IDCVK

-312 EKIKC
+312 EEIVGKNIIL
-317 KRVLLIDDIFTT
+317 VDDIFTT
-329 GTTVNEISKKLK
+329 GT